1 MKPGPEVS
9 ICAVWQ
15 AKEYKKRTQKICAT
29 STTIPGGEALYNP
42 KSQAVIL
49 PQFVLPL
56 LSLGLGMSLGLSI
69 KRTLGVIF

>member
-42 KSQAVIL
+42 KSQAVI
-49 PQFVLPL
+49 
-56 LSLGLGMSLGLSI
+56 GYHHLSI
-69 KRTLGVIF
+69 WYTFRTERRETS